1 MAHGNYDVQLCAV
14 NNDATDASVCE
25 SIRVQLRMSIAI
37 AVCILVMWFICG
49 CARRER
55 IIARVDGDVIT
66 EDEFMSELM
75 RRAGK
80 RVLRELVT
88 ERLIRREAIKRGV
101 RVTPDEVKREIKRRR
116 GSMSEGD
123 FKRMLQN
130 SDMTMQDFERKV
142 ELELLTRKICMAD
155 PEAVPTS
162 REVIE
167 YYRSHREEFNIPERV
182 RLRDIMVM
190 DKQSA
195 QHIWRALQEKGSD
208 FAGLARAL
216 SQDPATRQR
225 GGDMGT
231 LPVDS
236 LAPKMREVVKE
247 LDVGEISKPFEMDG
261 EWYIIKLEQR
271 LPKRERSFDEVR
283 AFISKLLRERKAT
296 ALQATLPGRLWK
308 GANVKV
314 YDSRLRPLTP
324 P

>member
-1 MAHGNYDVQLCAV
+1 MAQSNYDAQLGV
-14 NNDATDASVCE
+14 IGGDAEVSK
-25 SIRVQLRMSIAI
+25 SIWMRLRIGVAI
-37 AVCILVMWFICG
+37 AVCILTMWLVCG
-49 CARRER
+49 CTRRER
-55 IIARVDGDVIT
+55 IIAHVDGDAIT
-66 EDEFMSELM
+66 EDEFMNELVK
-75 RRAGK
+75 RAGK
-80 RVLRELVT
+80 RVLRELIT
-88 ERLIRREAIKRGV
+88 ERLIRREAAKRGV
-101 RVTPDEVKREIKRRR
+101 RVTPDEVKREMKRRR
-116 GSMSEGD
+116 GSMTEDD
-123 FKRMLQN
+123 FKQMLRN
-130 SDMTMQDFERKV
+130 SDMTMRDFERKV
-142 ELELLTRKICMAD
+142 ELELLTRKVCMAD
-155 PEAVPTS
+155 TKTTPTS

-167 YYRSHREEFNIPERV
+167 YYRNHREEFNIPERV

-195 QHIWRALQEKGSD
+195 QHIWRALQEKDSD

-236 LAPKMREVVKE
+236 LAPKMREVVRK

-271 LPKRERSFDEVR
+271 LPGRERSLDEVR
-283 AFISKLLRERKAT
+283 AFISKLLRERKAA

-308 GANVKV
+308 RANVKV
-314 YDSRLRPLTP
+314 YDSRLQPLAP